1 MWIVIGHFYPTIT
14 LFSSYLVLPIVFL
27 FTAFFIK
34 YRTSGYFVVPFC
46 FSLILIHDWLFRIY
60 SGGEHD
66 DLGRAWCES
75 MFYSTWKYTS
85 ISLVITML
93 KCSYD
98 LKRLSLSKNKKM
110 NIYFKG
116 LILCIPNIYINLL
129 FFYKNK
135 CSYLIGDNLI
145 IIKGIN

>member
-1 MWIVIGHFYPTIT
+1 MKALIFNISFIITWTIIGHFNPTLT
-14 LFSSYLVLPIVFL
+14 LFSSYVTFPIIFL

-46 FSLILIHDWLFRIY
+46 FSLILIYDWLFRIY

-66 DLGRAWCES
+66 DLGRAWCEL

-85 ISLVITML
+85 ISLVIIML

-98 LKRLSLSKNKKM
+98 LKRLSKNKKM
-110 NIYFKG
+110 NIYF
-116 LILCIPNIYINLL
+116 ILKDL
-129 FFYKNK
+129 FFVFLTSILTY
-135 CSYLIGDNLI
+135 YFF
-145 IIKGIN
+145 IKINVHI